1 MSSGL
6 LQIRTESNP
15 NISDAPPPSRWDG
28 DARRLERALRE
39 RLRGEVRFDD
49 GSRALYATDASN
61 YRQVPIGVVIPR
73 DRRDV
78 LETLALCREM
88 GAPILARGG
97 GTSLAGQCCNV
108 AVVLDFSKHMNRI
121 LEINKEERWARVEPG
136 VILDQLRYEATKV
149 GLTFGPDP
157 ATHSHCT
164 LGGMIG
170 NDSCGVHSVIS
181 GRTVDNVHE
190 LEVALYDGTVL
201 RTGATSDY
209 DLGAIIA
216 AGGRTGQI
224 YKAMAELRDRY
235 AALVREKFPNIPRRV
250 SGYALDQLLPENGF
264 HVARALVG
272 SECTLAIVLEAKLK
286 LITNPEFRTLV
297 VLGYDNVF
305 SAGDNVPEIMKYK
318 PIGLEG
324 IDEQLTS
331 FMKKKHLRMR
341 DVPLL
346 PEGEGWLLVEFGS
359 TESQQ
364 HADEQ
369 ARAMMDSL
377 RRQPNAPSM
386 KFYDDRREEKM
397 VWEIRESGLGATA
410 FVPGKKWAWEG
421 WEDSAVDPNRIG
433 RYLHDLR
440 ALMTKYG
447 YNSAMYGHFGQGCVH
462 MRIDFDLM
470 TQQGIDQ
477 YRAFIYEA
485 AQLCV
490 SYGGSLSGEHGD
502 GQSRAEL
509 LPIMYGD
516 ELVRGFQ
523 EFKAIWDPA
532 WMMNPGKVVKAY
544 RADENL
550 RLGADYQ
557 PWEPETYFK
566 FRDEEGKFSNAVLR
580 CVGVGK
586 CRRAEGATMCPSY
599 RVTAEEMHSTR
610 GRAHLLWEMVKG
622 DVIRDGWQ
630 SEVVREALEL
640 CLACKG
646 CKGDCPVNVDL
657 ATYKAE
663 FLAHYYKGKVRPR
676 HAYGFGY
683 VDLLAAVAS
692 RIPGLANIA
701 TQTPGLASLMK
712 AAAGL
717 TQERDIPPI
726 ASRSFQE
733 WFRSRRARPRGGRRV
748 MLWPDTFNNYFTPN
762 TGRAAVEVL
771 EHAGFDVVVPTER
784 VCCGRPL
791 YDFGML
797 DRAKS
802 LLHNTF
808 RVIGPELA
816 RGTEI
821 VGLEPSCVAVF
832 RDEAVNLFPDDER
845 AHQAKEQVLNFSEF
859 LVRHADEFEWPRME
873 RRAVVHGHCH
883 QKATATMQSEE
894 QALNRMGMKCELP
907 DNGCCGLAG
916 SFGFEAEKYDLSI
929 QIADKELTPHVLGAG
944 DDAFIIANGFSCR
957 EQVKQ
962 VSDREALHLAEVMQ
976 MALHEG
982 PAGPGAGV
990 PEREIVESRRRDV
1003 WQSMRKAAWGLGAT
1017 AAVLAAL
1024 WLWKR
1029 G

>member
-1 MSSGL
+1 MHTSL
-6 LQIRTESNP
+6 LQIRTESSS
-15 NISDAPPPSRWDG
+15 NISATPPPKQWDG
-28 DARRLERALRE
+28 DAQKLERALRE
-39 RLRGEVRFDD
+39 RLAGEVRFDD

-73 DRRDV
+73 DRNDV
-78 LETLALCREM
+78 IETLALCREAH
-88 GAPILARGG
+88 APILARGG

-108 AVVLDFSKHMNRI
+108 AVVLDFSKYMNRI

-136 VILDQLRYEATKV
+136 VVLDRLRAEASKV

-157 ATHSHCT
+157 ATHSNCT

-201 RTGATSDY
+201 RTGATSEQE
-209 DLGAIIA
+209 LEQIIVE
-216 AGGRTGQI
+216 GGRRGQI
-224 YKAMAELRDRY
+224 YGGLRDIRDRY
-235 AALVREKFPNIPRRV
+235 ATLVRERFPNIPRRV
-250 SGYALDQLLPENGF
+250 SGYALDSLLPENNF

-286 LITNPEFRTLV
+286 LITNPEFKTLV
-297 VLGYDNVF
+297 VLGYDNVY
-305 SAGDNVPEIMKYK
+305 SAGDHVPEVMKFK

-324 IDEQLTS
+324 IDDQLTS
-331 FMKKKHLRMR
+331 FMKSKHPNMR
-341 DVPLL
+341 DLPLL
-346 PEGEGWLLVEFGS
+346 PEGGGWLLVEFGS
-359 TESQQ
+359 ASSQED
-364 HADEQ
+364 ADTQ

-377 RRQPNAPSM
+377 RTQPNAPSM

-440 ALMTKYG
+440 KVMTRYG

-462 MRIDFDLM
+462 MRIDFDLAS
-470 TQQGIDQ
+470 QEGIEK
-477 YRAFIYEA
+477 YRAFIQEA

-532 WMMNPGKVVKAY
+532 WMMNPGKLVKAY
-544 RADENL
+544 RVDENL
-550 RLGADYQ
+550 RLGADYH
-557 PWEPETYFK
+557 PWEPQTHFK

-586 CRRAEGATMCPSY
+586 CRREEGATMCPSY
-599 RVTAEEMHSTR
+599 RVTMEEMHSTR

-622 DVIRDGWQ
+622 DVIRDGWK
-630 SEVVREALEL
+630 SEAVHEALDL

-663 FLAHYYKGKVRPR
+663 FLSHYYEHKLRPR

-683 VDLLAAVAS
+683 VDILAAVAS
-692 RIPGLANIA
+692 RVPGLANIA
-701 TQTPGLASLMK
+701 TQTPGLSSVMK

-717 TQERDIPPI
+717 AQERSIPPI
-726 ASRSFQE
+726 ASQSFQE

-748 MLWPDTFNNYFTPN
+748 LLWPDTFNNYFTPG
-762 TGRAAVEVL
+762 TGKAAVEVL
-771 EHAGFDVVVPTER
+771 EHAGFDVVVPTQR
-784 VCCGRPL
+784 MCCGRPL

-802 LLHNTF
+802 LLRRTF
-808 RVIGPELA
+808 DVIGPELA

-832 RDEAVNLFPDDER
+832 RDEAVNLLPNDER
-845 AHQAKEQVLNFSEF
+845 AHQAKAQVLNFSEF
-859 LVRHADEFEWPRME
+859 LMRHADEFEWPQMQ

-883 QKATATMQSEE
+883 QKAVSTMRSEE
-894 QALNRMGMKCELP
+894 QALTRIGMKFELP
-907 DNGCCGLAG
+907 NNGCCGLAG
-916 SFGFEAEKYDLSI
+916 SFGFEAEKYALSMR
-929 QIADKELTPHVLGAG
+929 IADKELTPHLLAAEDETFVV
-944 DDAFIIANGFSCR
+944 ANGFSCR
-957 EQVKQ
+957 EQAKQ
-962 VSDREALHLAEVMQ
+962 ASDREALHLAEVMQ

-982 PAGPGAGV
+982 PSGPLGR
-990 PEREIVESRRRDV
+990 PEAEIVERRRRDV
-1003 WQSMRKAAWGLGAT
+1003 LGT
-1017 AAVLAAL
+1017 IRNSSVLLAASAL
-1024 WLWKR
+1024 VGLAAYWFLR
-1029 G
+1029 RR